1 MKFEPID
8 YEMIIA
14 LNIKRLFV
22 MIEDTEEGITFE
34 QLMKKEDSE
43 QNDYYYWNSTDEFWD
58 PGYYEICPKRKYYI
72 LTMD

>member
-22 MIEDTEEGITFE
+22 IIEDTEEGITFE

-43 QNDYYYWNSTDEFWD
+43 QNDYYYWDSTNEIWD
-58 PGYYEICPKRKYYI
+58 TGYYEICPKRKYYI
-72 LTMD
+72 LTKD

>member
-22 MIEDTEEGITFE
+22 IIEDTEEGIAFD
-34 QLMKKEDSE
+34 QLKKSGRKDVKDYLHWDSITE
-43 QNDYYYWNSTDEFWD
+43 EWSDV
-58 PGYYEICPKRKYYI
+58 GYDIEPDKQYYI
-72 LTMD
+72 LTKD